1 MYFYKTLY
9 YIINF
14 YEIFVYK
21 KRVLFTP
28 SIDDTLAFDE
38 SRTRLLDEQS
48 HRTTVV
54 EKVERWRHSRVRVD
68 DVLRVLRCSGMIVT
82 ECSLKSVGTSRSS
95 GRTVGGGFYNQPSGI
110 PRWSLTMW

>member
-54 EKVERWRHSRVRVD
+54 EKVERWRH
-68 DVLRVLRCSGMIVT
+68 
-82 ECSLKSVGTSRSS
+82 
-95 GRTVGGGFYNQPSGI
+95 
-110 PRWSLTMW
+110 